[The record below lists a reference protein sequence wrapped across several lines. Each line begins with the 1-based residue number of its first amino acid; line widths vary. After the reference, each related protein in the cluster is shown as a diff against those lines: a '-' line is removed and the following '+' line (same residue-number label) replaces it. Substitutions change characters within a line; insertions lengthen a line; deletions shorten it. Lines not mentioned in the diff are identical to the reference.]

1 MPNIVIKSDLL
12 MKKEKFGIYV
22 HWPFCAAKCPY
33 CDFNSHVRR
42 EPIDEARFVAG
53 YLKELDYMHNLAP
66 NRRVSSVFF
75 GGGTPSL
82 MSGHAVGAII
92 DKIAKLWG
100 YEDNVEISLEA
111 NPTSID
117 SQNFAAY
124 KLAGVNRISIGV
136 QAMNDQDLRKLGR
149 QHSVDEAKAAIKLA
163 QQQFG
168 RISFDLIYARPQQSL
183 QQWADEL
190 KQAIELGT
198 DHLSLYQLTIESGT
212 RFADLYKLGKIIMP
226 DDDHARNLYDATQD
240 ICAAYGLYNYEIS
253 NYAKAGEECR
263 HNLLYWRYDEYAAVG
278 AGAHSRLRSSNDP
291 SIRYARIDQRQPEKW
306 LELVEVQG
314 QAFIDIE
321 ELAPSAQA
329 IEYLLM
335 CLRLREGVSLTR
347 YEHLSGKA
355 LDAQNV
361 HKMVEAKLLIHDVE
375 ARRIRTTE
383 EGLRLTDYIIGELLG

>member
-1 MPNIVIKSDLL
+1 MPDLTIP
-12 MKKEKFGIYV
+12 KEKFGIYV

-42 EPIDEARFVAG
+42 EPIDEARFVSG
-53 YLKELDYMHNLAP
+53 YLKELDYTHNLAP
-66 NRRVSSVFF
+66 NRRVASVFF

-92 DKIAKLWG
+92 DKIADLWG
-100 YEDNVEISLEA
+100 YENNAEISLEA

-124 KLAGVNRISIGV
+124 KVAGVNRISIGV

-163 QQQFG
+163 QREFD
-168 RISFDLIYARPQQSL
+168 RISFDLIYARPQQTL
-183 QQWADEL
+183 QQWMDEL

-240 ICAAYGLYNYEIS
+240 ICAEYGLYNYEIS

-291 SIRYARIDQRQPEKW
+291 SIRYARVDQRQPEKW
-306 LELVEVQG
+306 LETVEVQG
-314 QAFIDIE
+314 HAFIDVE
-321 ELAPSAQA
+321 ELTPSAQA

-335 CLRLREGVSLTR
+335 CLRLREGVSLKR
-347 YEHLSGKA
+347 YAHLSGEA
-355 LDAQNV
+355 LSVPNIV
-361 HKMVEAKLLIHDVE
+361 KMVEADLLIHDVE
-375 ARRIRTTE
+375 AQRICTTE

>member
-1 MPNIVIKSDLL
+1 MPNIVVE
-12 MKKEKFGIYV
+12 KEKFGIYV

-66 NRRVSSVFF
+66 NRRVASVFF

-82 MSGHAVGAII
+82 MSGHAVGSII
-92 DKIAKLWG
+92 DKIANLWG
-100 YEDNVEISLEA
+100 YEDNAEISLEA

-124 KLAGVNRISIGV
+124 KVAGVNRISIGV

-163 QQQFG
+163 QREFD
-168 RISFDLIYARPQQSL
+168 RISFDLIYARPQQTL
-183 QQWADEL
+183 QQWMDEL

-240 ICAAYGLYNYEIS
+240 ICVEYGLYNYEIS

-306 LELVEVQG
+306 LETVEAQG
-314 QAFIDIE
+314 HAFIDVE
-321 ELAPSAQA
+321 ELTPSAQA

-335 CLRLREGVSLTR
+335 CLRLREGVSLAR
-347 YEHLSGKA
+347 YEHLSGEA
-355 LDAQNV
+355 LSVRNIG
-361 HKMVEAKLLIHDVE
+361 KMVEADLLVYDVE
-375 ARRIRTTE
+375 TQRICTTE
-383 EGLRLTDYIIGELLG
+383 EGLRLTDYIIGKLLE

>member
-1 MPNIVIKSDLL
+1 MQGLPFE
-12 MKKEKFGIYV
+12 KEKFGIYV

-42 EPIDEARFVAG
+42 KPIDESRFVAA
-53 YLKELDYMHNLAP
+53 YVKELDYMHNLTP

-82 MSGHAVGAII
+82 MSGKAVATII
-92 DKIAKLWG
+92 DRIDALWG
-100 YEDNVEISLEA
+100 YEADVEISLEA

-136 QAMNDQDLRKLGR
+136 QAMNDKDLRKLGR
-149 QHSVDEAKAAIKLA
+149 MHSVDEAKAAIKLA
-163 QQQFG
+163 QKQFD
-168 RISFDLIYARPQQSL
+168 RISFDLIYARPQQTL
-183 QQWADEL
+183 AQWQDEL

-212 RFADLYKLGKIIMP
+212 RFADLYKLGKIAMP
-226 DDDHARNLYDATQD
+226 NDEHARNLYDATQD
-240 ICAAYGLYNYEIS
+240 ICAGYGLYNYEIS

-278 AGAHSRLRSSNDP
+278 AGAHSRLCSSNDTAM
-291 SIRYARIDQRQPEKW
+291 RTARIDQRQPEIW
-306 LELVEVQG
+306 LEQVEAQG
-314 QAFIDIE
+314 HAFIDIE
-321 ELAPSAQA
+321 ELSPSAQA

-335 CLRLREGVSLTR
+335 CLRLREGVSLRR
-347 YEHLSGKA
+347 YEYLSGAQLSAANITKMVA
-355 LDAQNV
+355 AKLLVHDAQNQR
-361 HKMVEAKLLIHDVE
+361 IH
-375 ARRIRTTE
+375 TTE
-383 EGLRLTDYIIGELLG
+383 EGLRLTDYIIGQLLD